1 MKHLKQSPALGQ
13 FEGWRELAEDR
24 VLLPALVPQ
33 PFRPERPNPAPRW
46 RFVRGAERPRGVVW
60 FGVSSFWGHLRHF
73 ASVAIATENVDSR
86 DWMTADQ
93 PLELKTRVAEVL
105 GSNSVEDCLVD
116 ALDRDLWLDFVADTG
131 DDVAVSRAVARL
143 LFADYELPNPDREGG
158 FLCAP
163 RGEILF
169 FGGDTAYPVATA
181 QEITNRVIVPFNQV
195 LETLP
200 AGPPRVL
207 LGIPG
212 NHDWYDGL
220 DGFARMFRRTAD
232 DEEGVARPSV
242 VGISQR
248 MIERYAEWAK
258 KFVRGG
264 TIDKPKALA
273 LTGYRPVQS
282 ASYFALPL
290 TSRLQLTAVDRQLS
304 NLDSRQVRYF
314 DAWRS
319 ESPDVSQLVM
329 LPDPLFAFGAPS
341 STGTAMVEALS
352 LDLETKPHFLLS
364 GDVHHYERIQH
375 AAALHVTAGGG
386 GAFLHPAPL
395 RREQRLRAEVE
406 WPTVGQCRLL
416 LLQVPWKVM
425 RGNSGFLPHLVL
437 AALFL
442 PAMNIGLH
450 QFQKVGFIVSAPI
463 LITVLTTIIYA
474 LIGDVRKGGLVVFA
488 LSFGAGLA
496 TATIPVFASFVF
508 VRLAQ
513 SAHVTLPIWLIAALT
528 FAVAVF
534 YGAFV
539 FGAFLALLTL
549 LGLEETQAFTALDHP
564 GFKHFVRLR
573 VRRDGSAVDYW
584 CVGLTD
590 PLATDAKP
598 ELIDAG
604 SFKLDP

>member
-1 MKHLKQSPALGQ
+1 M
-13 FEGWRELAEDR
+13 
-24 VLLPALVPQ
+24 PQ
-33 PFRPERPNPAPRW
+33 PFRPERPNLAPRW

-60 FGVSSFWGHLRHF
+60 FGVRSFWGHLRHF

-86 DWMTADQ
+86 DWMTADD
-93 PLELKTRVAEVL
+93 PLELRARVAQVL
-105 GSNSVEDCLVD
+105 GSPAAGSPSESNSEQAGLVD
-116 ALDRDLWLDFVADTG
+116 ALERDLWLDFVADTG

-143 LFADYELPNPDREGG
+143 VFAEYELPDPDAEGS

-163 RGEILF
+163 RGEILL

-181 QEITNRVIVPFNQV
+181 QEITNRVIVPFNQI

-200 AGPPRVL
+200 PGPARVL

-248 MIERYAEWAK
+248 MIERYAEWARQ
-258 KFVRGG
+258 FVRGG
-264 TIDKPKALA
+264 TIEKPKALA
-273 LTGYRPVQS
+273 LTGYQPVQS

-290 TSRLQLTAVDRQLS
+290 TSRLHLSAVDRQLRS
-304 NLDSRQVRYF
+304 LDSRQVRYF
-314 DAWRS
+314 DAWRAR
-319 ESPDVSQLVM
+319 SPDVSQLVL

-341 STGTAMVEALS
+341 PTGTAMVEALN

-364 GDVHHYERIQH
+364 GDVHHYERMTH
-375 AAALHVTAGGG
+375 GSALHVTAGGG

-395 RREQRLRAEVE
+395 RRQQRLSAEME
-406 WPTVGQCRLL
+406 WPTVAQSRLL

-425 RGNSGFLPHLVL
+425 RGNSGFLPHFVL

-442 PAMNIGLH
+442 PAMDLGLNH
-450 QFQKVGFIVSAPI
+450 FQQFGFILSAPI
-463 LITVLTTIIYA
+463 LITLLTTIIYS
-474 LIGDVRKGGLVVFA
+474 LIGDVRKGGFVVFA

-496 TATIPVFASFVF
+496 TATIPVFASFVL

-549 LGLEETQAFTALDHP
+549 LGLEEMQAFTALDHP

-584 CVGLTD
+584 CLGLTD
-590 PLATDAKP
+590 PLLPDAKP

-604 SFKLDP
+604 SFKLDV

>member
-1 MKHLKQSPALGQ
+1 VPA
-13 FEGWRELAEDR
+13 
-24 VLLPALVPQ
+24 
-33 PFRPERPNPAPRW
+33 PFRPERPNLAPRW
-46 RFVRGAERPRGVVW
+46 RFVRGAQRPRGVVW
-60 FGVSSFWGHLRHF
+60 FGLSSFWGHLRHF

-86 DWMTADQ
+86 DWMTADD
-93 PLELKTRVAEVL
+93 PLELEARVAQVL
-105 GSNSVEDCLVD
+105 GSPIRRSPNPSNPAEISLVD
-116 ALDRDLWLDFVADTG
+116 ALGRDLWLDFVADTG
-131 DDVAVSRAVARL
+131 DDVAVSRAVATL
-143 LFADYELPNPDREGG
+143 VFAEYELPDPDAEGC
-158 FLCAP
+158 FLSAP

-195 LETLP
+195 LESLP
-200 AGPPRVL
+200 PGPPRVL

-220 DGFARMFRRTAD
+220 DGFARMFRRNPD

-248 MIERYAEWAK
+248 MIERYAEWARQ
-258 KFVRGG
+258 FVRGG
-264 TIDKPKALA
+264 TIEKPKALA
-273 LTGYRPVQS
+273 LTGYQPVQA

-290 TSRLQLTAVDRQLS
+290 TSRLHLVAVDRQLG
-304 NLDSRQVRYF
+304 NLDWRQVRYF
-314 DAWRS
+314 DSWRTRS
-319 ESPDVSQLVM
+319 ADVSQLVL

-341 STGTAMVEALS
+341 PTGTAMVQALN

-375 AAALHVTAGGG
+375 ARALHITAGGG

-395 RREQRLRAEVE
+395 RRGQRLSAELE
-406 WPTVGQCRLL
+406 WPTVAQSRLL

-437 AALFL
+437 AVLFL

-463 LITVLTTIIYA
+463 LITVLTTIIYS

-488 LSFGAGLA
+488 LSFGAGVA
-496 TATIPVFASFVF
+496 TATIPVFASYVF
-508 VRLAQ
+508 VHLAL
-513 SAHVTLPIWLIAALT
+513 SAHVTVPLWLIAVLT
-528 FAVAVF
+528 FGVAVF

-573 VRRDGSAVDYW
+573 VRKDGSAVDFW
-584 CVGLTD
+584 SLGLTD
-590 PLATDAKP
+590 PLSPDAKP

-604 SFKLDP
+604 SFKLDR

>member
-1 MKHLKQSPALGQ
+1 
-13 FEGWRELAEDR
+13 
-24 VLLPALVPQ
+24 VPQ
-33 PFRPERPNPAPRW
+33 PFRPERPSLAPRW
-46 RFVRGAERPRGVVW
+46 RFVRGRERPRGVVW
-60 FGVSSFWGHLRHF
+60 FGVRSFWGHLRHF

-86 DWMTADQ
+86 DWMTPDD
-93 PLELKTRVAEVL
+93 PLELKDRVAEVL
-105 GSNSVEDCLVD
+105 GASSAQDCLVD

-143 LFADYELPNPDREGG
+143 LFADYELPDPDLEGS

-163 RGEILF
+163 RGEILL

-181 QEITNRVIVPFNQV
+181 QEITNRVIVPFNQI

-200 AGPPRVL
+200 PGPARVL

-220 DGFARMFRRTAD
+220 DGFARMFRRNPD
-232 DEEGVARPSV
+232 DEEGVPRPSV
-242 VGISQR
+242 LGISQR
-248 MIERYAEWAK
+248 MIERYAEWARQ
-258 KFVRGG
+258 FVRGG
-264 TIDKPKALA
+264 TIEKPKALA
-273 LTGYRPVQS
+273 LTGYQPVQS

-290 TSRLQLTAVDRQLS
+290 TPRLHLSAVDRQLGT
-304 NLDSRQVRYF
+304 LDWRQVRYF
-314 DAWRS
+314 EAWRARCS
-319 ESPDVSQLVM
+319 DVSQLVM
-329 LPDPLFAFGAPS
+329 LPDPLFAFGVPS
-341 STGTAMVEALS
+341 RTGTAMVQGLN

-375 AAALHVTAGGG
+375 ALALHVTAGGG

-395 RREQRLRAEVE
+395 RRERRLKAEVE
-406 WPTVGQCRLL
+406 WPTVDQSRLL

-425 RGNSGFLPHLVL
+425 RGNSGFLPHIVL
-437 AALFL
+437 SLLFL
-442 PAMNIGLH
+442 PAMNVGLH
-450 QFQKVGFIVSAPI
+450 QFQKFGFILSAPI
-463 LITVLTTIIYA
+463 LITVLTTIIYS
-474 LIGDVRKGGLVVFA
+474 LIGDVRKGGWIVFA

-496 TATIPVFASFVF
+496 TALIPILASLVF
-508 VRLAQ
+508 VRLAL
-513 SAHVTLPIWLIAALT
+513 SAHVTLPVWSIAALT
-528 FAVAVF
+528 FGVAVF

-573 VRRDGSAVDYW
+573 VRKDGSAVDFW
-584 CVGLTD
+584 CLGLTD
-590 PLATDAKP
+590 PLSPESKP

-604 SFKLDP
+604 TFKVDPL

>member
-1 MKHLKQSPALGQ
+1 
-13 FEGWRELAEDR
+13 
-24 VLLPALVPQ
+24 
-33 PFRPERPNPAPRW
+33 
-46 RFVRGAERPRGVVW
+46 VRGAEKPRGVVW
-60 FGVSSFWGHLRHF
+60 FGVASFWGHLRHF

-86 DWMTADQ
+86 DWMTADD
-93 PLELKTRVAEVL
+93 PLELKARVAQLL
-105 GSNSVEDCLVD
+105 GSNSPEDCLVD

-143 LFADYELPNPDREGG
+143 VFADYELPDPAREGS
-158 FLCAP
+158 FLNAP
-163 RGEILF
+163 RGEILL

-195 LETLP
+195 LEALP
-200 AGPPRVL
+200 PGPARVL

-248 MIERYAEWAK
+248 MIERYAEWARQ
-258 KFVRGG
+258 FVRGG
-264 TIDKPKALA
+264 TIEKPKALA
-273 LTGYRPVQS
+273 LTGYQPVQS

-290 TSRLQLTAVDRQLS
+290 TSRLHLAAVDRQLR
-304 NLDSRQVRYF
+304 NLDSRQVRF
-314 DAWRS
+314 FEAWRARC
-319 ESPDVSQLVM
+319 PDVSQLVL

-341 STGTAMVEALS
+341 PTGTAMVEALN
-352 LDLETKPHFLLS
+352 LDLETKRHFLLS
-364 GDVHHYERIQH
+364 GDVHHYERIEH
-375 AAALHVTAGGG
+375 GAALHLTAGGG

-395 RREQRLRAEVE
+395 RRNERLRAEVE
-406 WPTVGQCRLL
+406 WPTVAQSKLL

-463 LITVLTTIIYA
+463 LITVLTTIIYS
-474 LIGDVRKGGLVVFA
+474 LIGDVRKGGFVVFA
-488 LSFGAGLA
+488 LSLGAGLA

-508 VRLAQ
+508 VRLAL
-513 SAHVTLPIWLIAALT
+513 SAHVTLPIWLLAALT
-528 FAVAVF
+528 FGVAVF

-584 CVGLTD
+584 CLGLTD
-590 PLATDAKP
+590 PLSPAAKP

-604 SFKLDP
+604 SFELDP

>member
-1 MKHLKQSPALGQ
+1 MP
-13 FEGWRELAEDR
+13 
-24 VLLPALVPQ
+24 P
-33 PFRPERPNPAPRW
+33 PFRPERPSLAPRW

-86 DWMTADQ
+86 DWMTADE
-93 PLELKTRVAEVL
+93 PRELKDRVAQVL
-105 GSNSVEDCLVD
+105 GSRPPGSRSAMNSAQASLVD
-116 ALDRDLWLDFVADTG
+116 ALERDLWLDFVADTG

-143 LFADYELPNPDREGG
+143 IFADYELPDPEVTGT
-158 FLCAP
+158 FLLAP
-163 RGEILF
+163 RGEILL

-181 QEITNRVIVPFNQV
+181 QEITNRVIVPFNQI

-200 AGPPRVL
+200 LGPPRVL

-220 DGFARMFRRTAD
+220 DGFARMFRRNPD

-248 MIERYAEWAK
+248 MIERYAEWARQ
-258 KFVRGG
+258 FVRGG
-264 TIDKPKALA
+264 TIEKPKALA
-273 LTGYRPVQS
+273 LTGYQPVQS

-290 TSRLQLTAVDRQLS
+290 TSRLHLSAVDRQLG
-304 NLDSRQVRYF
+304 NLDWRQVRYF
-314 DAWRS
+314 DAWRALS
-319 ESPDVSQLVM
+319 SDVSQLVM

-341 STGTAMVEALS
+341 RTGTAMVEALN
-352 LDLETKPHFLLS
+352 LDLESKPHFLLS
-364 GDVHHYERIQH
+364 GDVHHYERIH
-375 AAALHVTAGGG
+375 HGAALHVTAGGG

-395 RREQRLRAEVE
+395 RRGRRPSAEVE
-406 WPTVGQCRLL
+406 WPTVAQSRLL

-437 AALFL
+437 A
-442 PAMNIGLH
+442 
-450 QFQKVGFIVSAPI
+450 V
-463 LITVLTTIIYA
+463 ITVLTTIIYS
-474 LIGDVRKGGLVVFA
+474 LIGDVRKGGFVVFA

-573 VRRDGSAVDYW
+573 VRRDGSAVDFW
-584 CVGLTD
+584 CLGLTD
-590 PLATDAKP
+590 PLSPDAKP

>member
-1 MKHLKQSPALGQ
+1 M
-13 FEGWRELAEDR
+13 
-24 VLLPALVPQ
+24 
-33 PFRPERPNPAPRW
+33 
-46 RFVRGAERPRGVVW
+46 VW
-60 FGVSSFWGHLRHF
+60 FGVRSFWGHLRHF

-86 DWMTADQ
+86 DWMTADD
-93 PLELKTRVAEVL
+93 PLELRARVAQVL
-105 GSNSVEDCLVD
+105 GSPAAGSPSESNSEQAGLVD
-116 ALDRDLWLDFVADTG
+116 ALERDLWLDFVADTG

-143 LFADYELPNPDREGG
+143 VFAEYELPDPDAEGS

-163 RGEILF
+163 RGEILL

-181 QEITNRVIVPFNQV
+181 QEITNRVIVPFNQI

-200 AGPPRVL
+200 PGPARVL

-248 MIERYAEWAK
+248 MIERYAEWARQ
-258 KFVRGG
+258 FVRGG
-264 TIDKPKALA
+264 TIEKPKALA
-273 LTGYRPVQS
+273 LTGYQPVQS

-290 TSRLQLTAVDRQLS
+290 TSRLHLSAVDRQLRS
-304 NLDSRQVRYF
+304 LDSRQVRYF
-314 DAWRS
+314 DAWRAR
-319 ESPDVSQLVM
+319 SPDVSQLVL

-341 STGTAMVEALS
+341 PTGTAMVEALN

-364 GDVHHYERIQH
+364 GDVHHYERMTH
-375 AAALHVTAGGG
+375 GSALHVTAGGG

-395 RREQRLRAEVE
+395 RRQQRLSAEME
-406 WPTVGQCRLL
+406 WPTVAQSRLL

-425 RGNSGFLPHLVL
+425 RGNSGFLPHFVL

-442 PAMNIGLH
+442 PAMDLGLNH
-450 QFQKVGFIVSAPI
+450 FQQFGFILSAPI
-463 LITVLTTIIYA
+463 LITLLTTIIYS
-474 LIGDVRKGGLVVFA
+474 LIGDVRKGGFVVFA

-496 TATIPVFASFVF
+496 TATIPVFASFVL

-549 LGLEETQAFTALDHP
+549 LGLEEMQAFTALDHP

-584 CVGLTD
+584 CLGLTD
-590 PLATDAKP
+590 PLLPDAKP

-604 SFKLDP
+604 SFKLDV

>member
-1 MKHLKQSPALGQ
+1 
-13 FEGWRELAEDR
+13 
-24 VLLPALVPQ
+24 VPS
-33 PFRPERPNPAPRW
+33 PFRPERPNLAPRW
-46 RFVRGAERPRGVVW
+46 RFVRGGERPRGVVW
-60 FGVSSFWGHLRHF
+60 FGASSFWGHLRHF

-86 DWMTADQ
+86 DWMTADD
-93 PLELKTRVAEVL
+93 PLELQSRVAQVL
-105 GSNSVEDCLVD
+105 GARSTEECLVD
-116 ALDRDLWLDFVADTG
+116 ALERDLWLDFVADTG

-143 LFADYELPNPDREGG
+143 VFADYELPDPDAEGAY
-158 FLCAP
+158 LSAP
-163 RGEILF
+163 RGEILL

-181 QEITNRVIVPFNQV
+181 QEITNRVIVPFNQI

-200 AGPPRVL
+200 PGPPRVL

-220 DGFARMFRRTAD
+220 DGFARMFRRSPD

-248 MIERYAEWAK
+248 MIERYAEWARQ
-258 KFVRGG
+258 FVRGG
-264 TIDKPKALA
+264 TIEKPKALA
-273 LTGYRPVQS
+273 LTGYRPVQA

-290 TSRLQLTAVDRQLS
+290 TSRLHLTAVDRQLS

-314 DAWRS
+314 ETWRAR
-319 ESPDVSQLVM
+319 SPEVSQLVL

-341 STGTAMVEALS
+341 RTGTAMVEALN

-375 AAALHVTAGGG
+375 GVALHITAGGG
-386 GAFLHPAPL
+386 GAFLHPAPM
-395 RREQRLRAEVE
+395 RREKRLKAEVE
-406 WPTVGQCRLL
+406 WPTGAQSRRL

-437 AALFL
+437 AVLFL
-442 PAMNIGLH
+442 PAMNIGLNH
-450 QFQKVGFIVSAPI
+450 FQQLGFILSAPI
-463 LITVLTTIIYA
+463 LITVLTTLIYS
-474 LIGDVRKGGLVVFA
+474 LIGDVRKGGFVVFA
-488 LSFGAGLA
+488 LSFGAGVA
-496 TATIPVFASFVF
+496 TAGIPVVASYIFVH
-508 VRLAQ
+508 LAL
-513 SAHVTLPIWLIAALT
+513 SAHVTLPLWLTAALT

-549 LGLEETQAFTALDHP
+549 LGLEESQAFTALDHP

-573 VRRDGSAVDYW
+573 VRRDGSAVDFW
-584 CVGLTD
+584 ALGLTD
-590 PLATDAKP
+590 PLSADAKP

-604 SFKLDP
+604 SFRLDR

>member
-1 MKHLKQSPALGQ
+1 
-13 FEGWRELAEDR
+13 
-24 VLLPALVPQ
+24 
-33 PFRPERPNPAPRW
+33 
-46 RFVRGAERPRGVVW
+46 
-60 FGVSSFWGHLRHF
+60 
-73 ASVAIATENVDSR
+73 TENVDSR
-86 DWMTADQ
+86 DWMTADD
-93 PLELKTRVAEVL
+93 PLELKRRVAEVL
-105 GSNSVEDCLVD
+105 GSNSSGDCLID

-143 LFADYELPNPDREGG
+143 VFADYELPDPDAEGS
-158 FLCAP
+158 FLSAP
-163 RGEILF
+163 RGEILL

-200 AGPPRVL
+200 KEPARVL

-220 DGFARMFRRTAD
+220 DGFARMFRRNPD
-232 DEEGVARPSV
+232 DEEGVERPSV

-248 MIERYAEWAK
+248 MIERYAEWARQ
-258 KFVRGG
+258 FVRGG
-264 TIDKPKALA
+264 TIEKPKALA
-273 LTGYRPVQS
+273 LTGYQPVQA

-290 TSRLQLTAVDRQLS
+290 TPRLHLSAVDRQLG
-304 NLDSRQVRYF
+304 NLDWRQVRYF
-314 DAWRS
+314 DAWRTRS
-319 ESPDVSQLVM
+319 TDVSQLVL

-341 STGTAMVEALS
+341 ATGTAMVQALN

-375 AAALHVTAGGG
+375 GAALHVTAGGG

-406 WPTVGQCRLL
+406 WPTVAQCRLL

-425 RGNSGFLPHLVL
+425 RGNSGFLPHFVL
-437 AALFL
+437 ATLFL
-442 PAMNIGLH
+442 PAMNVGLH
-450 QFQKVGFIVSAPI
+450 QFQKFGFILSAPI
-463 LITVLTTIIYA
+463 LITVLTTLIYS
-474 LIGDVRKGGLVVFA
+474 LIGDVRKGGFVVFA
-488 LSFGAGLA
+488 LSLGAGLL

-508 VRLAQ
+508 VRLAL
-513 SAHVTLPIWLIAALT
+513 SAHVTLPIWLILTLT
-528 FAVAVF
+528 FGVAVF

-590 PLATDAKP
+590 PLAPDARP

-604 SFKLDP
+604 SFKPDP